1 MPAPITDSKAGE
13 ISEED
18 AHKRFKRIDAKLRR
32 LCEQKP
38 SGKLNVPRALHEMW
52 LKGGQE
58 RDELR
63 AAFERFE
70 EDKEPLD
77 LESVCSQ
84 CPCMQAPKTN
94 VSGIQE
100 PLYEVLL
107 SIKQAGCTCIYIY
120 IYIYVYMYKPRALTQ
135 TVVVVLQT
143 LGI

>member
-63 AAFERFE
+63 AAFLNDSRRTRSPWIWRVFAHSAHAC
-70 EDKEPLD
+70 KHPKQMFQGFKNL
-77 LESVCSQ
+77 
-84 CPCMQAPKTN
+84 CMKSFCRSNRQGAH
-94 VSGIQE
+94 V
-100 PLYEVLL
+100 
-107 SIKQAGCTCIYIY
+107 Y